1 MGRSFESIRLA
12 ANEITGRWERVAWS
26 LPGSDR
32 DCALRVVA
40 MAKRHSSEGFYS
52 FDDPLESVFFSALI
66 ELLKEQGRRH
76 VDH

>member
-12 ANEITGRWERVAWS
+12 ANEITGRWERAAWS
-26 LPGSDR
+26 LPGNDR

-52 FDDPLESVFFSALI
+52 FDDPLESVLFSALI
-66 ELLKEQGRRH
+66 EILKEQEH
-76 VDH
+76 HYVDH